1 MWTGNAMGTYAA
13 VQYYHGS
20 CPSALK
26 AQADYL
32 SYLAGVERKRPEWD
46 SWSIPWMT
54 DQLLHYERTI
64 TYARIAILQTREGK
78 IADAEASW
86 KAAET
91 SAVACGWKDP
101 SREHIREVVNAA
113 DSHLRAIEGKAEP
126 RGAAD
131 KPQTP

>member
-86 KAAET
+86 K
-91 SAVACGWKDP
+91 DP